1 MIPSGDGSARWSSTM
16 GASSASRRSVHD
28 LRERT
33 SRLIR
38 HRAKDLQPLS
48 EAPLVPPE
56 RFHHL
61 WDGRFHEAA
70 QISDVP
76 LKATVVWLPEEVKST
91 SHVPHLPEPDHHEER
106 AQGAPCYRIAVL
118 FKESN
123 EGVAEIIEVLGLRV
137 DANRRVI
144 GLRHRDCAARREDS
158 ERLAEDRL
166 SIRFVNVFEKPHDVH
181 VVEGL
186 LRPGQPA
193 SVTDAEIN
201 VGEAE
206 AGKVSPCEL
215 DLSRF
220 EVDARDLDPG
230 ERRPQHTEGAACGAR
245 YLQEALALAVVEIA
259 HREEF
264 VPVVGLLHQALLFL
278 R

>member
-144 GLRHRDCAARREDS
+144 GLRHRDCAARMAGCAGES
-158 ERLAEDRL
+158 G
-166 SIRFVNVFEKPHDVH
+166 IRAH
-181 VVEGL
+181 
-186 LRPGQPA
+186 
-193 SVTDAEIN
+193 
-201 VGEAE
+201 
-206 AGKVSPCEL
+206 
-215 DLSRF
+215 
-220 EVDARDLDPG
+220 ARRWL
-230 ERRPQHTEGAACGAR
+230 HTRG
-245 YLQEALALAVVEIA
+245 
-259 HREEF
+259 
-264 VPVVGLLHQALLFL
+264 
-278 R
+278 

>member
-70 QISDVP
+70 QISDMP
-76 LKATVVWLPEEVKST
+76 LKATVVWPPEEVKPT

-106 AQGAPCYRIAVL
+106 AQGAPCYRIAVQ

-144 GLRHRDCAARREDS
+144 GLRHRDCAARPEDS
-158 ERLAEDRL
+158 ERLAKDRF
-166 SIRFVNVFEKPHDVH
+166 SIRLFNVFEKPHDVH

-193 SVTDAEIN
+193 SVSD
-201 VGEAE
+201 V
-206 AGKVSPCEL
+206 
-215 DLSRF
+215 DLRI
-220 EVDARDLDPG
+220 
-230 ERRPQHTEGAACGAR
+230 GAADGGQWSPHN
-245 YLQEALALAVVEIA
+245 LNQ
-259 HREEF
+259 
-264 VPVVGLLHQALLFL
+264 LH
-278 R
+278 